1 MELLPILSTII
12 LVGTLATLIL
22 AVAAYVLYKVRE
34 RQGRGAPA
42 PPPAAPPQPLLL
54 TAPAG
59 GAQGENPQVAQLQEL
74 LRLAAAGLQQQSVPN
89 ALPPAAHDASP
100 AQSSSSEGWSAPTSP
115 SAPAAP
121 PPEPTWE
128 DATFEDVT
136 PLRAG
141 DLADF
146 FGEELPEPTLPPG
159 LSPLPLP
166 AAPPSTPPTP
176 PQRSVAA
183 PRRPERRPEPVQR
196 EQPAAP
202 APQRPPPQH
211 PAPPRSTPPRT
222 MPQPS
227 APLRPAPKSSAPA
240 PPSAKPPAAASPRPS
255 TPAQDD
261 RTKEGDYQ
269 ELLRLADELDSLFD
283 LDAPDA
289 APPPRDDRS
298 SWD

>member
-42 PPPAAPPQPLLL
+42 PPPATPPQPLLL

-59 GAQGENPQVAQLQEL
+59 TAQGENPQVAQLQEL
-74 LRLAAAGLQQQSVPN
+74 LRLAAAGMQQQGAPN
-89 ALPPAAHDASP
+89 ALPPAAHDAPPTQPSP
-100 AQSSSSEGWSAPTSP
+100 SGGWSAPAQP
-115 SAPAAP
+115 PAPAAP
-121 PPEPTWE
+121 PPEQTWE
-128 DATFEDVT
+128 EATFEDVT

-146 FGEELPEPTLPPG
+146 FGEELPEPTPP
-159 LSPLPLP
+159 PAPIPLP
-166 AAPPSTPPTP
+166 AAPPRTPSTP
-176 PQRSVAA
+176 PQRPASA
-183 PRRPERRPEPVQR
+183 PRRTEPVQR

-202 APQRPPPQH
+202 APQRP
-211 PAPPRSTPPRT
+211 APPRSTQSRP

-227 APLRPAPKSSAPA
+227 APLRPPPKPSAPA
-240 PPSAKPPAAASPRPS
+240 PPSAKPPAAASPAAAS
-255 TPAQDD
+255 PAQDD

-283 LDAPDA
+283 LDAPDP
-289 APPPRDDRS
+289 APPPRDDRP